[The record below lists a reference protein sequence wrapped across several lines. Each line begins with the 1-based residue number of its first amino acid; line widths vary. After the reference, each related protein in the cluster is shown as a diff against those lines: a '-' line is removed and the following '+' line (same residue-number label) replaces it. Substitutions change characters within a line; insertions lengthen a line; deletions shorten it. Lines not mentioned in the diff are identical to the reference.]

1 MRVTFLGVRGST
13 AAPGGDFVRYGG
25 HTSCVAVTL
34 DDSDEPTLVLDA
46 GTGLRRLTSLLQ
58 RRAFNGAILLT
69 HLHWDHMQGIP
80 FFVAG
85 DRPQARADVFVP
97 AQDGLSGRN
106 LVAQSMS
113 PPAFPITPEG
123 MGGAWSWSAI
133 EPGRHEVE
141 GFAVTAVDVKHKGGR
156 TFGYRVE
163 ADGGAVAYVPDHAL
177 CLGETPET
185 LELIRGVDLL
195 IHDAQN
201 LAAERPIAELYG
213 HAVIDDVLDLARRG
227 EVSQLALFHHAPG
240 RTDDELDRIADA
252 HSSSTIPVTVA
263 REGAS
268 IRVAPVRSHVAAT
281 EA

>member
-13 AAPGGDFVRYGG
+13 AAPGAEFVRYGG

-34 DDSDEPTLVLDA
+34 DAESEPSLVLDA
-46 GTGLRRLTSLLQ
+46 GTGLRQLTTLLQ
-58 RRAFNGAILLT
+58 RSAFNGAILLS

-97 AQDGLSGRN
+97 AQDGQSGRN

-133 EPGRHEVE
+133 EPGHHEIE
-141 GFAVTAVDVKHKGGR
+141 GFSVTAVDVKHKGGR
-156 TFGYRVE
+156 TYGYRVE
-163 ADGGAVAYVPDHAL
+163 AEGGSLAYIPDHSL

-201 LAAERPIAELYG
+201 LASERAIAELYG
-213 HAVIDDVLDLARRG
+213 HAVIDDVLDLARRADVG
-227 EVSQLALFHHAPG
+227 QLALFHHGPA

-252 HSSSTIPVTVA
+252 YSSSTISVTVA